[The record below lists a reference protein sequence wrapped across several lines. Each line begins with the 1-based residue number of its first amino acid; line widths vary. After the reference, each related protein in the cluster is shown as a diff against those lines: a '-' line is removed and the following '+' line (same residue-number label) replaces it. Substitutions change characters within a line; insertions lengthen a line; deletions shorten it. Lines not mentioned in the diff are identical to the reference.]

1 MLLLQGCDS
10 SGKKQREGGAEV
22 LLEVRP
28 MRNALGTGEGTTVD
42 NEDGTYTIKYR
53 VSDKGNYEVR

>member
-1 MLLLQGCDS
+1 M
-10 SGKKQREGGAEV
+10 
-22 LLEVRP
+22 LEVRP